1 MNEVFAD
8 TSYFVALLFPRDQ
21 YKNSALRASEIYR
34 EYHLVTTEMVLVEL
48 FAATSRQGQ
57 RIRRMVVDYLS
68 ALRNDPKVTIIPQT
82 SVQFEA
88 AARYFAQRPD
98 QRYSLTDCAS
108 FLVMEERG
116 IERALTFDMDF
127 RSAGFIPLMA

>member
-1 MNEVFAD
+1 MNEIFADAGYWIAILIPGDQHRTAANNLTDTVAESQIVTTQMVLAEVFAA
-8 TSYFVALLFPRDQ
+8 V
-21 YKNSALRASEIYR
+21 
-34 EYHLVTTEMVLVEL
+34 
-48 FAATSRQGQ
+48 SRQGAYV
-57 RIRRMVVDYLS
+57 RGLAMDLLNRLS
-68 ALRNDPKVTIIPQT
+68 THPKVTIIPQT

-116 IERALTFDMDF
+116 IERALTFDTDF
-127 RSAGFIPLMA
+127 RSAGFTPLMA